1 MFELNSDGIKQD
13 QNGLPASL
21 QDQMV
26 LAWQIFR
33 TDIWNHCR
41 FIINNLIALL
51 CVYMIRQRVII
62 RQFMCCRLVPAPES
76 HSRPWRPPITLNSS
90 RVYVDWLVKWGV
102 EPFCVQIL
110 LINSWL
116 MKLLGG
122 KKTIPILWALMR
134 APEFVYIS
142 VLTSVDRSWKTTNG
156 AYRRWCSN
164 MRIIKASFDQVW
176 WDFCD
181 ELMGFQ
187 PVVKHAE
194 EWLSLFHCVF

>member
-1 MFELNSDGIKQD
+1 MFELNSNGIKQD

-41 FIINNLIALL
+41 FIINNVIALL

-76 HSRPWRPPITLNSS
+76 HSRPRRPPITLNSS

-122 KKTIPILWALMR
+122 KKNHSYLLSSCESSWVCVHFCPNLGW
-134 APEFVYIS
+134 S
-142 VLTSVDRSWKTTNG
+142 VLED
-156 AYRRWCSN
+156 YRWS
-164 MRIIKASFDQVW
+164 
-176 WDFCD
+176 
-181 ELMGFQ
+181 
-187 PVVKHAE
+187 
-194 EWLSLFHCVF
+194 LSEMMLRYAHN